1 VNGLVIFVMAGFA
14 IGIGFVTGS
23 PVPVG
28 IAGVLVAA
36 YIFSLLTS
44 RGHLSRLSVE
54 RETDG
59 QMIEVGASILARLR
73 IHSQGAVPFR
83 WMLVRDRIPKGVIVD
98 SPTGRLSFGSGFE
111 SQGFFYKATFPSR
124 GIFDLGPA
132 ELSSGDLLATR
143 EVTQVDDHALTI
155 VVHPRIVPMVA
166 FRLPSSRPFGDLRAD
181 PKSHEDPTRP
191 SGCRPYAYG
200 DPMKRIHWP
209 ATART
214 GALLSRLYDGSSSP
228 VTAVIVDQSTDS
240 YPDEASFELA
250 CCVAASILAC
260 LLRDGAEAGLVGPGL
275 KADSGD
281 LHLERCLA
289 SLAGLTLSFQSFA
302 DQLLQFREE
311 LPWRPSLIVVTSKI
325 DERGAAALEIIRS
338 AGGTIAL
345 AAVGADD
352 EIAQQSMGL
361 VVALGGSVMRIRKE
375 VELESGRFISAN
387 ER

>member
-1 VNGLVIFVMAGFA
+1 
-14 IGIGFVTGS
+14 
-23 PVPVG
+23 
-28 IAGVLVAA
+28 
-36 YIFSLLTS
+36 
-44 RGHLSRLSVE
+44 
-54 RETDG
+54 
-59 QMIEVGASILARLR
+59 
-73 IHSQGAVPFR
+73 
-83 WMLVRDRIPKGVIVD
+83 
-98 SPTGRLSFGSGFE
+98 
-111 SQGFFYKATFPSR
+111 
-124 GIFDLGPA
+124 
-132 ELSSGDLLATR
+132 
-143 EVTQVDDHALTI
+143 
-155 VVHPRIVPMVA
+155 
-166 FRLPSSRPFGDLRAD
+166 
-181 PKSHEDPTRP
+181 
-191 SGCRPYAYG
+191 
-200 DPMKRIHWP
+200 
-209 ATART
+209 
-214 GALLSRLYDGSSSP
+214 
-228 VTAVIVDQSTDS
+228 VDQSTDS